1 MKKIIVLMML
11 LNCFMYGKW
20 EYEILSDDFGDPTE
34 NKILITNGLKD
45 SSILRIDYDS
55 GYNIIF
61 PYFLFNDISYKNFIS
76 ADGIGQMKL
85 KNEKG
90 EVLSI
95 EITFD
100 EETRSFYIDGIDAA
114 ANISYRSPNIT
125 SNSGRLF
132 EK

>member
-61 PYFLFNDISYKNFIS
+61 PYFLLQKPQFF
-76 ADGIGQMKL
+76 QTM
-85 KNEKG
+85 
-90 EVLSI
+90 
-95 EITFD
+95 
-100 EETRSFYIDGIDAA
+100 
-114 ANISYRSPNIT
+114 
-125 SNSGRLF
+125 
-132 EK
+132 